1 MTSGSRMP
9 TWRERENNKK
19 RERRRR
25 AVAAK
30 IFTGLRMYGN
40 FKLPKHCDNN
50 EVLKALCD
58 EAGWIVEA
66 DGTTYRKGCKP
77 VEHVDMV
84 ARSETVSP
92 SSSYYPTHNPS
103 PGSSSFPSPASSFYP
118 ANANAD
124 GSFLIPWLK
133 NFSSASSSASS
144 SKLPHL
150 CIPGSSISAPVT
162 PYLSSPT
169 ARSPRVK
176 TDLDD
181 QSTRF
186 GWGERYSFMPSST
199 PPSPGHRILPD
210 PEWISRIQIPQGG
223 PVSPTFTL
231 VSSNPFGSKQE
242 VLAGGGSRTWT
253 PGQSGTCSPA
263 ITAATDHTGD
273 IPMSEAI
280 SNEFAFGVNGKGLV
294 KPWEGERIH
303 DEPGSDALELTLGSS
318 KCR

>member
-1 MTSGSRMP
+1 MAISKSANT
-9 TWRERENNKK
+9 
-19 RERRRR
+19 
-25 AVAAK
+25 
-30 IFTGLRMYGN
+30 L
-40 FKLPKHCDNN
+40 
-50 EVLKALCD
+50 
-58 EAGWIVEA
+58 
-66 DGTTYRKGCKP
+66 TTYMPKCLLLYFLIVTTLLLQFNQGCKP
-77 VEHVDMV
+77 VDHVDMV

-92 SSSYYPTHNPS
+92 SSSCYPTHNPS
-103 PGSSSFPSPASSFYP
+103 PGSSSFPSPASSFYA

-150 CIPGSSISAPVT
+150 YIPGSSISAPVT
-162 PYLSSPT
+162 PHLSSPT
-169 ARSPRVK
+169 ARSPRLK

-242 VLAGGGSRTWT
+242 VLAGGGSHTWT

-263 ITAATDHTGD
+263 IAAATDHTGD
-273 IPMSEAI
+273 IPMSEVI

-303 DEPGSDALELTLGSS
+303 DEPGSDDLELTLGSS
-318 KCR
+318 KCRWVDTKMQVESVFWISMFSNLRLMHCR